1 MILKSRAALA
11 DIANAKGLTTAVEI
25 GTHQAV
31 FAAEFLERFRG
42 TLTMIDPWE
51 GYDGVRDVFYPMV
64 QETASRNED
73 FQIAQDLMAAKFLE
87 GRYLFLRM
95 RSEEAT
101 VLFDDLSVGFVYID
115 ALHDYESVIQDMRRW
130 ETKIVEGGIIAGHDF
145 AIENHGVIH
154 AVLEFCR
161 NRSLQ
166 FHVTQEDVPSWW
178 IEL

>member
-51 GYDGVRDVFYPMV
+51 GYDGVLDVFYPMV
-64 QETASRNED
+64 QETTNRDDD
-73 FQIAQDLMAAKFLE
+73 FEIARMAMMAFPDRHK
-87 GRYLFLRM
+87 FLRM
-95 RSEEAT
+95 RSEEAAM
-101 VLFDDLSVGFVYID
+101 LFDDLSVGIVYID

-161 NRSLQ
+161 KRSIR